1 MEIILPIQMD
11 LASKDKQ
18 FIELQQLIDLKRK
31 MLLDKQIK
39 YKKISKQNHFLE
51 EIKNDYSNYSNYI
64 MKQKQEQIQALEILH
79 NYVRDLSVS
88 GNLSKQNV
96 KDAKYEQK
104 KIIRELKSIKHNLDE
119 VIQNNNDVVVNNNNN
134 NNNNE
139 NDIINNINDF

>member
-1 MEIILPIQMD
+1 MEIILPVQMD
-11 LASKDKQ
+11 LASKDQQ
-18 FIELQQLIDLKRK
+18 FIQLQQLIELKRK

-79 NYVRDLSVS
+79 NYVKDLTIS
-88 GNLSKQNV
+88 GNLSKQNI

-104 KIIRELKSIKHNLDE
+104 KIIKELNSIKRNLDE
-119 VIQNNNDVVVNNNNN
+119 VIQDNGDININNDIVDDDSDSNN
-134 NNNNE
+134 
-139 NDIINNINDF
+139 DL

>member
-11 LASKDKQ
+11 LASKDKK
-18 FIELQQLIDLKRK
+18 FIQLQQLIELKRK

-79 NYVRDLSVS
+79 NYVKDLTIS

-104 KIIRELKSIKHNLDE
+104 KIIKELKSIKHNLDD
-119 VIQNNNDVVVNNNNN
+119 VIQNNT
-134 NNNNE
+134 
-139 NDIINNINDF
+139 DINTDTKNI

>member
-1 MEIILPIQMD
+1 MEIILPVQMD

-18 FIELQQLIDLKRK
+18 FIHLQQLIEMKRK

-64 MKQKQEQIQALEILH
+64 MKQKEEQIQALEILH
-79 NYVRDLSVS
+79 NYVKDLTIS

-104 KIIRELKSIKHNLDE
+104 KIIKELKSIKDNLDG
-119 VIQNNNDVVVNNNNN
+119 VIQNNT
-134 NNNNE
+134 
-139 NDIINNINDF
+139 DINTDINTDTKNI

>member
-1 MEIILPIQMD
+1 MEIILPLQMD

-18 FIELQQLIDLKRK
+18 FIQLQQLIELKRK

-79 NYVRDLSVS
+79 NYVKDLTIS

-104 KIIRELKSIKHNLDE
+104 KIIKELKSIKHNLDD
-119 VIQNNNDVVVNNNNN
+119 VIQNNND
-134 NNNNE
+134 
-139 NDIINNINDF
+139 INNDTKNI

>member
-1 MEIILPIQMD
+1 MEIILTNQMN
-11 LASKDKQ
+11 LATKDQQ
-18 FIELQQLIDLKRK
+18 FIELQQLIELKRK
-31 MLLDKQIK
+31 MLLEKQKK

-64 MKQKQEQIQALEILH
+64 MKQKQEQIQALEILQ
-79 NYVRDLSVS
+79 NYVQDLSVS

-119 VIQNNNDVVVNNNNN
+119 VIQNNNDF
-134 NNNNE
+134 
-139 NDIINNINDF
+139 INN